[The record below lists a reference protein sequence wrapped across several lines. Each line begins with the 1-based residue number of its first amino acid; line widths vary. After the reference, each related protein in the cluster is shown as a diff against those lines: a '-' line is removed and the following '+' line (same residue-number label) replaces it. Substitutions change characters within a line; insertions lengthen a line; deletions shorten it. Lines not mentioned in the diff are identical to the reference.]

1 MRSTKRRESAGI
13 VQLVEHLLA
22 KEKVASS
29 SLAARSFFYK
39 AKYFFMATWPS
50 GKARVCKTLII
61 GSNPIVAS
69 KIPFR
74 GFFYFKGKG
83 RTCTCQSRPGLARLS
98 GRGRFR
104 LPDPRGVPGTSVP
117 GTVIGEGL
125 PPGLFDST
133 RVPVPSGTG
142 TVVGEGQVPAP

>member
-1 MRSTKRRESAGI
+1 MNFQFFLDRIIEGIIIVNVDEQESLRSTKRECAGI

-39 AKYFFMATWPS
+39 QKTSVMATWPS

-69 KIPFR
+69 MIH
-74 GFFYFKGKG
+74 
-83 RTCTCQSRPGLARLS
+83 RLVD
-98 GRGRFR
+98 F
-104 LPDPRGVPGTSVP
+104 L
-117 GTVIGEGL
+117 L
-125 PPGLFDST
+125 
-133 RVPVPSGTG
+133 
-142 TVVGEGQVPAP
+142 

>member
-1 MRSTKRRESAGI
+1 MNFSNSLDRIIKGIIIVNVEVQGSLNLTRKEYAGI

-39 AKYFFMATWPS
+39 ANYLLMATWPS

-69 KIPFR
+69 PKSLGREIFCYIRLFR
-74 GFFYFKGKG
+74 KHTPEMREIIFSGAVLCVKGVSLCFIFLLI
-83 RTCTCQSRPGLARLS
+83 RS
-98 GRGRFR
+98 
-104 LPDPRGVPGTSVP
+104 
-117 GTVIGEGL
+117 
-125 PPGLFDST
+125 
-133 RVPVPSGTG
+133 
-142 TVVGEGQVPAP
+142 